1 MIEMIMFFTAGMAVG
16 SLLNLIITKWAEYA
30 RIRSICRNMSS
41 YDEELRKMAKALK
54 ERREESE

>member
-30 RIRSICRNMSS
+30 RIRRFCRLMFSS
-41 YDEELRKMAKALK
+41 DEEFREREKALGIHT
-54 ERREESE
+54 EESE